1 MDQDEIRVVARAM
14 EAKRR
19 ELMYH
24 SLESIWPDLA
34 KAALSATAEYR
45 ERVAQDGEA
54 LMRDCRNS
62 PQQD

>member
-1 MDQDEIRVVARAM
+1 
-14 EAKRR
+14 
-19 ELMYH
+19 MYH

>member
-45 ERVAQDGEA
+45 ESVAQGGEA
-54 LMRDCRNS
+54 LMRHCRNS